1 MAMSLGFPRWAK
13 VRRLALR
20 LTHAAGGVLGGV
32 ATGLVAGTAGA
43 LFGLSHQRPWVLL
56 GGALLALASSRAHSL
71 GLDRQVQRH
80 RGRRS
85 GSPAR
90 TFFVWGVSLGSG
102 VSTVITHSF
111 FLVFLAAAL
120 TAGPLAGAVSG
131 AVFGGVRAAIGAFAL
146 QPRTTPSETIDL
158 LPRFRSLAR
167 RLNLVCALLAALAI
181 GVFLR

>member
-1 MAMSLGFPRWAK
+1 MSLGFPRWEK

-20 LTHAAGGVLGGV
+20 LTHVAGGALGGATTGLAAG
-32 ATGLVAGTAGA
+32 ATGA
-43 LFGLSHQRPWVLL
+43 LLGLSHQRSWVLL

-71 GLDRQVQRH
+71 GLDRQVRRH

-85 GSPAR
+85 GSHAR
-90 TFFVWGVSLGSG
+90 TFFLWGVSLGSG

-111 FLVFLAAAL
+111 VFVFLAAAL

-131 AVFGGVRAAIGAFAL
+131 AVFGGVRAALGAFVL
-146 QPRTTPSETIDL
+146 RRGTTPSDTFDL
-158 LPRFRSLAR
+158 LPRFRSLAA
-167 RLNLVCALLAALAI
+167 RLNLFFALLTVLAV

>member
-20 LTHAAGGVLGGV
+20 LTHAAGGALGGA
-32 ATGLVAGTAGA
+32 ATGLVAGAAGA
-43 LFGLSHQRPWVLL
+43 LLGLSHQRTWVLL
-56 GGALLALASSRAHSL
+56 GAALLALASSQVHSL

-90 TFFVWGVSLGSG
+90 TFFAWGVSLGSG

-120 TAGPLAGAVSG
+120 TAGPLAGTVSG
-131 AVFGGVRAAIGAFAL
+131 AVFGGVRAAIGAFVL
-146 QPRTTPSETIDL
+146 QPRTTPSDTIDL

-167 RLNLVCALLAALAI
+167 RLNLASALLAALAI
-181 GVFLR
+181 GMFLR